1 MPGAR
6 SGDDL
11 AEQGAALNYGR
22 GVIRR
27 RQAIGDRSTRGRR
40 AALLPRFIRERKLGK
55 PVSSQATSV
64 RTIIGKRDRLDRS
77 SVARL
82 KRTAP
87 EVLAD
92 LKYAGRNARPCR
104 AVLPALRK
112 ETAGGQEDKGHERQ

>member
-1 MPGAR
+1 M
-6 SGDDL
+6 
-11 AEQGAALNYGR
+11 
-22 GVIRR
+22 
-27 RQAIGDRSTRGRR
+27 
-40 AALLPRFIRERKLGK
+40 PRFIRERKLGK

-92 LKYAGRNARPCR
+92 LRVRRKERKT
-104 AVLPALRK
+104 LPRRVTTLKK
-112 ETAGGQEDKGHERQ
+112 ETAKLIKEAKGHERQ